1 MSNVVS
7 LSRRHDRTLRSEL
20 GFYIHVGHNDHL
32 ALLNLLASGE
42 RGMFGFVISA
52 AHASRHIEL
61 IADARDRGFDVILDP
76 KTQEMATP
84 SGLVESLSKVSW
96 GGEEFHRVQRFQG
109 RQGRTIVE
117 NIVEF
122 AVERNFTQLIG
133 PTHLLSG
140 PNDIWL
146 RTDVEAMGWTRRAIE
161 AAGVQMPLI
170 YSLALPIAVLRD
182 RALRQ
187 ALLPAVA
194 DVPCDAIWLKVENFG
209 DDASGDKLAAY
220 LEACRDFHAA
230 GVPIIADHVG
240 GLPGLASLAF
250 GAVGGIAHGVAVH
263 QNFKASAWR
272 RPRVEGTHG
281 FAPPEK
287 RIYIRQ
293 LDAMLSPVDARQLL
307 QSSPRAR
314 GQFACNDQHC
324 CPRGVQDMLAHA
336 SRHAMYQRAR
346 EIERIA
352 HVPQA
357 VRSGTFVDQTVRPVS
372 DDLARVAG
380 FASLPDD
387 VRKKFGKKQTQV
399 SGFRAALTHLSEEPV
414 PSVAVVPRRRSVS

>member
-1 MSNVVS
+1 MTNVVQ
-7 LSRRHDRTLRSEL
+7 LNRRQERPIRNEL
-20 GFYIHVGHNDHL
+20 GFFIHVGHNDHRT
-32 ALLNLLASGE
+32 LLNLLASGE

-52 AHASRHIEL
+52 AHVDRHGEL

-84 SGLVESLSKVSW
+84 GAFSTSLGDVPW
-96 GGEEFHRVQRFQG
+96 GGQEFHRVQNFQG
-109 RQGRTIVE
+109 RHGRALVE
-117 NIVEF
+117 RIVEF
-122 AVERNFTQLIG
+122 AAERSFTQLIG

-140 PNDIWL
+140 PNDLWL
-146 RTDVEAMGWTRRAIE
+146 RTDVQAMGWARSAIE

-170 YSLALPIAVLRD
+170 YSLSVPISVLRD
-182 RALRQ
+182 RSLRQ

-209 DDASGDKLAAY
+209 DDASGDKTAAF
-220 LEACRDFHAA
+220 LEACRDFHSL
-230 GVPIIADHVG
+230 GVPLIADHVG

-250 GAVGGIAHGVAVH
+250 GAVGGIAHGVAVY

-272 RPRVEGTHG
+272 RPPREASGG

-293 LDAMLSPVDARQLL
+293 LDSMLAPDAARQLL

-314 GQFACNDQHC
+314 GHFACNDQHC
-324 CPRGVQDMLAHA
+324 CPRGMQDMLAHA
-336 SRHAMYQRAR
+336 GRHALYQRAR

-352 HVPQA
+352 LMPQT
-357 VRSGTFVDQTVRPVS
+357 VRAETFVDQTIRPVS

-399 SGFRAALTHLSEEPV
+399 SGFRAALTHLSEAHV
-414 PSVAVVPRRRSVS
+414 PSVAVAPRRRSAP